1 MVNNQFNMLT
11 RIKRYFRIVTISCI
25 MPISILGGRVSINQV
40 GAEES
45 LAEEYPSEISSGV
58 TLSESTLPVEE
69 LDRNVALPNVPVLPN
84 RVIYRI
90 KDHANLLGA
99 LSTGQMTDLLGNSNN
114 RVERISPLL
123 TQELLANSREIEI
136 APLARTFVVTLS
148 PTANVENTIQT
159 LSQLP
164 FIEYAE
170 RDQLVQVNSIPND
183 PNFGQQW
190 NLDQGNDADIDAP
203 EAWDINTAIKYI
215 KIAILDTGVEEQHIE
230 FKNKF
235 FRGSNFTS
243 DDTTQWNDGHGH
255 GTHVA
260 GIAAA
265 KTDNGTG
272 VAGVCWGK
280 CQIMPVKVL
289 TDGGWGYY
297 SWIAQGIYYAAQN
310 SVKVINLSLGSA
322 TDSQTLH
329 DAIQYAYNKRVTIVA
344 AAGNDGGAVL
354 YPAAYPETIAVAATD
369 DNDNIPGWSNQGSQI
384 DLAAPGASYVLST
397 YLDNGFAWMRG
408 TSMATPHVAGAAAL
422 LQSFYRQTYGKFL
435 KPEQVR
441 CYLQKSADDLG
452 LSLNKQGAG
461 RLNLKQ
467 LLLLVVDPNFVACD

>member
-408 TSMATPHVAGAAAL
+408 TSMAAPHVAGAAAL

>member
-1 MVNNQFNMLT
+1 MISNQFDILT
-11 RIKRYFRIVTISCI
+11 RIKRYFRIITISGI
-25 MPISILGGRVSINQV
+25 IPISILGGHFLINPV
-40 GAEES
+40 GAEEFATEKDFS
-45 LAEEYPSEISSGV
+45 KILPGTVVEPNLLAEEPG
-58 TLSESTLPVEE
+58 
-69 LDRNVALPNVPVLPN
+69 RNALPKVPISTN
-84 RVIYRI
+84 RVIYQFK
-90 KDHANLLGA
+90 KDANLLGA
-99 LSTGQMTDLLGNSNN
+99 LPIAQMTNLLGNSNN
-114 RVERISPLL
+114 VVGSIKPLL
-123 TQELLANSREIEI
+123 TQELLANSTESETTSL
-136 APLARTFVVTLS
+136 LARTFVVTLS
-148 PTANVENTIQT
+148 PTADVENTIQT

-164 FIEYAE
+164 FVEYAE
-170 RDQLVQVNSIPND
+170 GDQLVQINSIPND
-183 PNFGQQW
+183 PYFGNQW
-190 NLDQGNDADIDAP
+190 NLDQSNDADIDAP
-203 EAWDINTAIKYI
+203 EAWNISTATKYVR
-215 KIAILDTGVEEQHIE
+215 IAVLDTGVEQTHTE
-230 FKNKF
+230 FKGELIK
-235 FRGSNFTS
+235 GSNFTS
-243 DDTTQWNDGHGH
+243 ADTTQWNDGHGH

-272 VAGVCWGK
+272 VAGVCWGN
-280 CQIMPVKVL
+280 CLITPVKVL
-289 TDGGWGYY
+289 TDDGWGFY

-329 DAIQYAYNKRVTIVA
+329 DAIQYAYNKGVTIVA

-397 YLDNGFAWMRG
+397 YLNNGFTWMRG
-408 TSMATPHVAGAAAL
+408 TSMAAPHVAGAAAL

-435 KPEQVR
+435 QPEQVR
-441 CYLQKSADDLG
+441 CYLQESADDLG

-467 LLLLVVDPNFVACD
+467 LLSLVEDPNFVACN